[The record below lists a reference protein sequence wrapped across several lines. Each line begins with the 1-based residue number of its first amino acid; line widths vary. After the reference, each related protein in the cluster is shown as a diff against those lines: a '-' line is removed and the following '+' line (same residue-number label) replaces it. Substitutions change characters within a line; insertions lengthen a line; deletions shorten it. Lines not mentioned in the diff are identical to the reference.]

1 MKHDESADIDRVLS
15 QYRTVAVVGVS
26 PDPDRPSHVVADF
39 LKAQGYRMIPVTPK
53 GGVILGETVY
63 PNLTSIPEKVEVVD
77 IFRRPEDVPPI
88 VDEAI
93 SIGAKVVWMQEGI
106 VNEEAAAKAR
116 AAGLTVVVDHCMK
129 QEIEKRQDESTEVKQ
144 DG

>member
-1 MKHDESADIDRVLS
+1 MKHDETADIDRVLS
-15 QYRTVAVVGVS
+15 QYRTVAVVGAS
-26 PDPDRPSHVVADF
+26 SDPDRASYEVAGF
-39 LKAQGYRMIPVTPK
+39 LKAQGYHMIPVTPR
-53 GGVILGETVY
+53 GGEILGETVY

-93 SIGAKVVWMQEGI
+93 SIGANVVWMQLGI

-116 AAGLTVVVDHCMK
+116 AAGLTVVMDHCMK
-129 QEIEKRQDESTEVKQ
+129 EETEKRQSENTGVNQ

>member
-93 SIGAKVVWMQEGI
+93 SIEAKVVWMQEGI

-116 AAGLTVVVDHCMK
+116 AAGLTVVMDHCMK
-129 QEIEKRQDESTEVKQ
+129 QEIEKRQIESTEVNQ

>member
-93 SIGAKVVWMQEGI
+93 SIEAKVVWMQEGI

-116 AAGLTVVVDHCMK
+116 AAGLTVVMDHCMK

>member
-1 MKHDESADIDRVLS
+1 MKHDESADIDMVLS

-93 SIGAKVVWMQEGI
+93 SIEAKVVWMQEGI

-116 AAGLTVVVDHCMK
+116 AAGLTVVMDHCMK

>member
-26 PDPDRPSHVVADF
+26 PDPDRPSYEVADF

-93 SIGAKVVWMQEGI
+93 SIEAKVVWMQEGI

-116 AAGLTVVVDHCMK
+116 AAGLTVVMDHCMK

>member
-63 PNLTSIPEKVEVVD
+63 PNLTSIPEQVEVVD

-93 SIGAKVVWMQEGI
+93 SIEAKVVWIQEGI

-116 AAGLTVVVDHCMK
+116 AAGLTVVMDHCMK

>member
-116 AAGLTVVVDHCMK
+116 AAGLTVVMDHCMK